1 MRILTL
7 VLAVLCTC
15 VSVAQSEYKNILIDI
30 PKGFGGYPPCEPS
43 IAINPTNTNHL
54 VAGAILD
61 KVYVSEDG
69 GENWTNEQ
77 LTSRYGV
84 YGDPCL
90 IANNKGEFFYLH
102 LSDPSGRGWAS
113 DELLDRIVC
122 QRSKDGH
129 KWTKGGSIGLNGS
142 KDQDKEWAAV
152 HPSKR
157 KIYTTWTQFD
167 KYDSRQPEDSTLI
180 LFSKSKRKA
189 NKWTEPLRI
198 SQFAG
203 DCTDGDQTVEGAVP
217 AVGPDGEIYVAWALN
232 ESIYFDRSMDDGNT
246 WLDKDV
252 VAGKIVGGW
261 DQSIPGINRCN
272 GMPVTMVDLSGG
284 ERNGTIYINYTDFS
298 NGDEDPDVWLIKSA
312 DKGNTWSMPV
322 RVNDDTS
329 GSDQFFTWMAIDQ
342 TNGNIYIVFYD
353 RREYDDLR
361 TDVYLATSID
371 GGETFTNERI
381 SDAPFIPKEGVFFG
395 DYNNIAAHNGRVR
408 PIWTRMD
415 SGVTSVWTAI
425 IEK

>member
-1 MRILTL
+1 MIEGCY
-7 VLAVLCTC
+7 V
-15 VSVAQSEYKNILIDI
+15 
-30 PKGFGGYPPCEPS
+30 GG
-43 IAINPTNTNHL
+43 L
-54 VAGAILD
+54 
-61 KVYVSEDG
+61 
-69 GENWTNEQ
+69 
-77 LTSRYGV
+77 
-84 YGDPCL
+84 
-90 IANNKGEFFYLH
+90 
-102 LSDPSGRGWAS
+102 
-113 DELLDRIVC
+113 
-122 QRSKDGH
+122 
-129 KWTKGGSIGLNGS
+129 
-142 KDQDKEWAAV
+142 
-152 HPSKR
+152 
-157 KIYTTWTQFD
+157 
-167 KYDSRQPEDSTLI
+167 
-180 LFSKSKRKA
+180 
-189 NKWTEPLRI
+189 
-198 SQFAG
+198 G
-203 DCTDGDQTVEGAVP
+203 DCIDGDQTVEGAVP